1 MKYLASR
8 EKAQKL
14 NCQCHI
20 NTMKK
25 EELIKVA
32 LADDHIL
39 LRNALAS
46 LIDKFE
52 DCKVVMQVSNGKDLA
67 AEISK
72 NNLPDVVLLDL
83 NMPEMNGFETATWLR
98 DNYPTIHV
106 LMLTMYD
113 SELTLIRL
121 LQAGVKGFLKKD
133 IHPKELQYAVHSVME
148 NGYYYSHNATGKLL
162 NLFRNSAET
171 SSVLNKNM
179 LTETDIRFL
188 QLSCSEMTYKE
199 IAQEMKLNP
208 RGVDNLRDHLFAK
221 LEVKSRVGLA
231 MYAIRHGLV
240 NI

>member
-1 MKYLASR
+1 
-8 EKAQKL
+8 
-14 NCQCHI
+14 
-20 NTMKK
+20 MKK
-25 EELIKVA
+25 DDLIQVA

-46 LIDKFE
+46 LIDRFE
-52 DCKVVMQVSNGKDLA
+52 NCKVVIQVSNGKELA
-67 AEISK
+67 TAISK
-72 NNLPDVVLLDL
+72 DNLPDVVLLDL

-133 IHPKELQYAVHSVME
+133 IHPNELKYAIHSVIE

-162 NLFRNSAET
+162 NLFRNSAA
-171 SSVLNKNM
+171 SGSILDKSM
-179 LTETDIRFL
+179 LTEIEIKFL
-188 QLSCSEMTYKE
+188 QLSCSELTYKE
-199 IAQEMKLNP
+199 IALEMKLNP
-208 RGVDNLRDHLFAK
+208 RGVDNLRDNLFTK

-231 MYAIRHGLV
+231 MYAIRHGLA